1 MKIAKIMPSILS
13 ADFRR
18 LGQQVQEVEHAG
30 ADGVHLDVMDGRFVP
45 NITIGPFIVE
55 AVRNATTLSLDVHLM
70 IIEPEKYIDEFA
82 KAGAD
87 IISVHQEAC
96 PHLHRTIQQI
106 KNHGKKAG
114 VVLNPSTP
122 LITLQEV
129 LPDVDLILIMSVNP
143 GFGGQ
148 SFIESSV
155 EKIKRLRQMLDECHV
170 HAELEVDG
178 GIDANTAPRV
188 VAAGAT
194 MLVAGSAVFRA
205 EGGPAEGVWKLQ
217 ESLGKRSI

>member
-1 MKIAKIMPSILS
+1 MQTVKILPSVLS
-13 ADFRR
+13 ADFRC

-30 ADGVHLDVMDGRFVP
+30 ADGIHLDVMDGRFVP

-55 AVRNATTLSLDVHLM
+55 AVRKATALPLDVHLM
-70 IIEPEKYIDEFA
+70 IVEPERYIDDFA

-96 PHLHRTIQQI
+96 LHLHRTIQQI
-106 KNHGKKAG
+106 KDYGKQAG

-122 LITLQEV
+122 LATLEEIV
-129 LPDVDLILIMSVNP
+129 NEVDLILLMSVNP

-148 SFIESSV
+148 SFIEASV
-155 EKIKRLRQMLDECHV
+155 EKMRRLRRLCDV
-170 HAELEVDG
+170 RSAHAELEIDG
-178 GIDANTAPRV
+178 GIDAQTASRV
-188 VAAGAT
+188 VGVGAT

-205 EGGPAEGVWKLQ
+205 QGGPGAGVRKLR
-217 ESLGKRSI
+217 ESITRI